1 MFNSIKMNILSLK
14 ERDRIRDRWLLER
27 VNELLPILMKKHKVE
42 SWILVGREY
51 NEDPVLETFFP
62 SAIDSS
68 SRLTILFVTMVKG
81 HFEKYILNANPNYSD
96 YYELGWDFEEETQ
109 MEALKRLVEQKKP
122 KNIGLNYGNLHAVTD
137 GLTSSLYTQI
147 MNILGES
154 YKDKVISAEGLSI
167 DWLQI
172 RTNSELNA
180 YPHIAEL
187 ARFIAKEAL
196 SNTVIH
202 PGVTNTQEVV
212 EWIRQRVVDLGLDT
226 SFYPTVDIQREG
238 EKRDRLEGV
247 TILPGDVIH
256 LDFGIRYL
264 GLTTDTQQLAYVLKQ
279 GEKKPPR
286 GLNEG
291 LKTALHLEEIIEEQ
305 FIAGCSGNDIFS
317 GSMEKAKELGIKA
330 MIYSHPLGYH
340 CHGAGPL
347 IGLYDQQNEIQGRG
361 ELPIEDNT
369 CYAMEFNIRKFVPEW
384 NQVVTFYLEE
394 PVVFTSG
401 QLYYLA
407 TRQKEFYLIK

>member
-1 MFNSIKMNILSLK
+1 MFVSPKMKILSLK
-14 ERDRIRDRWLLER
+14 ERDQIRDRWLLER
-27 VNELLPILMKKHKVE
+27 LNDLLPNLMKKHNVE

-68 SRLTILFVTMVKG
+68 RRLTIMLFTMIDG
-81 HFEKYILNANPNYSD
+81 QFEKYILNANPVYTD
-96 YYELGWDFEEETQ
+96 YYELGWNFREETQ
-109 MEALKRLVEQKKP
+109 LEALKRLVEQKKP
-122 KNIGLNYGNLHAVTD
+122 NNIAMNYGNLHAVTD

-147 MNILGES
+147 INVLGEP
-154 YKDKVISAEGLSI
+154 YRDKVISAEGLSI

-172 RTNSELNA
+172 RTKSELMA

-187 ARFIAKEAL
+187 ARVIAKEAL
-196 SNTVIH
+196 SNSVIH

-212 EWIRQRVVDLGLDT
+212 DWIRQRVLDLGLET
-226 SFYPTVDIQREG
+226 SFYPTVDIQRVG
-238 EKRDRLEGV
+238 ELRDRLEGV
-247 TILPGDVIH
+247 TILPGDIIH
-256 LDFGIRYL
+256 LDFGILYL
-264 GLTTDTQQLAYVLKQ
+264 GLATDTQQLAYVLKT

-291 LKTALHLEEIIEEQ
+291 LKTALHLEEIMEEQ
-305 FIAGCSGNDIFS
+305 FRAGCSGNDIFS
-317 GSMEKAKELGIKA
+317 NSIKKAKESGIQA

-347 IGLYDQQNEIQGRG
+347 IGLFDQQNEIQGRG
-361 ELPIEDNT
+361 ELLIEDNT
-369 CYAMEFNIRKFVPEW
+369 CYAMEFNIRQFVPEW
-384 NQVVTFYLEE
+384 NQEVTFYLEE
-394 PVVFTSG
+394 PVVFTDG
-401 QLYYLA
+401 HLYYLA